1 MTCCNVDVGEIL
13 KGYSKE
19 KGNLM
24 EVLHKVQDSSGENY
38 ICDECMTKIADHTG
52 LPLNKLYGVTS
63 FYTMFSNK
71 KRGKYV
77 IRMCESSPCHVLG
90 AKKVI
95 DSFSEE
101 LGIKVGETTQDG
113 KFTLEYCAC
122 LGLCAVAP
130 AVMINEDVH
139 GNLKPEMVKD
149 ILAKYE

>member
-1 MTCCNVDVGEIL
+1 MTCCNVDVGKIL
-13 KGYSKE
+13 KEYSEE

-24 EVLHKVQDSSGENY
+24 EILHKIQNSSKENY
-38 ICDECMTKIADHTG
+38 ICDDCMKKISDYTK

-77 IRMCESSPCHVLG
+77 IRMCESCPCHVLG
-90 AKKVI
+90 AEAVI
-95 DSFSEE
+95 NSFVDE
-101 LGIKVGETTQDG
+101 LGIKVGETTKDG
-113 KFTLEYCAC
+113 KFTLEHCAC

-149 ILAKYE
+149 IIAKYE